1 MKNHARQLTTPL
13 DAIVFD
19 CDGTLSCLEGID
31 ELAQVNG
38 VEHEVAALT
47 QKAMG
52 VTGITPDL
60 YAQRLSLVQPT
71 ETQIKKVGHDYFY
84 ERTPDVL
91 EVIQIFQR
99 FNKVIYIMSAGVN
112 PAVIMFAERLGI
124 PKSQVFAVDLQF
136 DAAGAYLDYDH
147 QSPLTSPGGKR
158 DLVEL
163 LHKKHRNIMHIG
175 DGMNDIDAKDVVT
188 RFVGYGGVF
197 YREKIAELCD
207 YYILSTSMSSL
218 LPLALTEKETQN
230 LSEGERQFYDAGML
244 FIERGEVLIK

>member
-1 MKNHARQLTTPL
+1 MTDHTWQLTTPL

-19 CDGTLSCLEGID
+19 CDGTLSRLEGID
-31 ELAQVNG
+31 ELAQVND
-38 VEHEVAALT
+38 VEHEVAVLT
-47 QKAMG
+47 QKAMA

-71 ETQIKKVGHDYFY
+71 EAQIKKVGHDYFY

-91 EVIQIFQR
+91 EVIRIFQR

-112 PAVIMFAERLGI
+112 PAVIMFAEHLGI
-124 PKSQVFAVDLQF
+124 PKLQVFAVDLEF
-136 DAAGAYLDYDH
+136 DSAGCYLDFDH
-147 QSPLTSPGGKR
+147 QSPLTTPGGKR
-158 DLVEL
+158 HLVEL
-163 LHKKHRNIMHIG
+163 LHKKHRNIMHVG

-218 LPLALTEKETQN
+218 LPLAFTEKETQN
-230 LSEGERQFYDAGML
+230 LSEGERQFYDAGL
-244 FIERGEVLIK
+244 SFIERGEVLIK